1 MEFKSINNGV
11 IILILLFVILLG
23 YIEGFIGIL
32 QWLGLMPGHHPAFAF
47 TGSFYNPGPYA
58 CYLAISVPVAIY
70 LMTDSNNRLIKWAAS
85 MLVILCSLLIPATLS
100 RTAIAACILGSIV
113 AMTGYSLHFLKKL
126 KGKRINY
133 VWWIMAVFGVIV
145 ALTALYIIK
154 KDSADGRFLIWNVAT
169 QAVKDVPQNG
179 VGWDNVA
186 GTYGEAQEKYFATE
200 NASEQEIMVADAPEY
215 VFNEYLQIAIAFGP
229 LAALA
234 MIAIIGTALAV
245 ALRSKNYGLAG
256 STVAIAVVMFASYPL
271 QFPLFVVTISIV
283 LIGCFLSSESSAIKI
298 VGSVIVVLCTV
309 LFLCNDDRT
318 DVNSSFQIAHSLHR
332 QRDYAKSNEM
342 LLDIKQKSSDP
353 MILNIIGKNYQSLGM
368 TDSAAYY
375 LNKSTF
381 RCPNRMYPHYLLMK
395 LYNDSASFNRELS
408 RKEAEKILTMK
419 VKIESPAINDMR
431 REAHLILNGSNGK
444 E

>member
-1 MEFKSINNGV
+1 MGSKFFGNVAKDSV
-11 IILILLFVILLG
+11 SLIILIFG
-23 YIEGFIGIL
+23 YIEAIMGSL

-58 CYLAISVPVAIY
+58 CYMAVSVPVAIY
-70 LMTDSNNRLIKWAAS
+70 MMTNSNNRLIKWGAL
-85 MLVILCSLLIPATLS
+85 MLVILCSFLIPATLS
-100 RTAIAACILGSIV
+100 RTAIVACILGTSV
-113 AMTGYSLHFLKKL
+113 AMTGSSLNYLKKL
-126 KGKRINY
+126 RSKSINY
-133 VWWIMAVFGVIV
+133 VWCIMAVFGVIV
-145 ALTALYIIK
+145 ALTTLYIIK
-154 KDSADGRFLIWNVAT
+154 KDSADGRFLIWKVAT
-169 QAVKDVPQNG
+169 QAANDVPLNG
-179 VGWDNVA
+179 MGWDNVA
-186 GTYGEAQEKYFATE
+186 GTYGEAQERYFASGERT
-200 NASEQEIMVADAPEY
+200 AQEIMVADAPEY

-234 MIAIIGTALAV
+234 MIAIIGSALAV
-245 ALRSKNYGLAG
+245 ALKSKSYGFAG
-256 STVAIAVVMFASYPL
+256 STVAIAIVMFASYPL

-283 LIGCFLSSESSAIKI
+283 LIGCFLSSKCSVIKI
-298 VGSVIVVLCTV
+298 AGSVIVVLCTV

-332 QRDYAKSNEM
+332 QRNYIKSNEM
-342 LLDIKQKSSDP
+342 LLDLKQKSSDP

-368 TDSAAYY
+368 VDSAEYY

-395 LYNDSASFNRELS
+395 LYNDSTSFNRELC
-408 RKEAEKILTMK
+408 RKEAEKILSMK

-431 REAHLILNGSNGK
+431 REAHLILNGS